1 MSSNQLGFTPKN
13 LDFGSEGQKKLIRGI
28 TKMANAVKST
38 LGPSGNTV
46 LIESPHHTH
55 GITVTKDGVTVAKS
69 IDLLDPVENLA
80 VRMMREAA
88 DRTATSA
95 GDGTT
100 TSIVLTEAL
109 VTNGIEMLNDNPEVS
124 RVDVFRHMVS
134 LTDGIV
140 ASLKKKSKK
149 VTKQRLLD
157 VATISANN
165 DKAIGKIIA
174 GVHTEVGE
182 NGIVTVEKSMTHET
196 YSEVTNGVKVDR
208 GYTSPMFINNHKRD
222 ECIMEDVY
230 ILVSDA
236 EISNILQIENVLKP
250 IIQGGKK
257 LLIVAPASTN
267 VVNTLAA
274 NVMKSKLSMCNVA
287 PPNFGYKQ
295 HELMQDIA
303 LSVGATY
310 FSEKTGDD
318 LSLINFSDLGHAS
331 KVIVGRDSTVI
342 LKDDDSNNAEIKE
355 RVAELWVQHDNNP
368 HKQEKEFILTRIAS
382 LTGGIGVIYVGGN
395 TDLEQKE
402 LFDRV
407 DDAVCAVRSAMEEG
421 ILPGSGVALHDESE
435 RLMSDN
441 EVEISSSKKIA
452 YAILSCALMSPMNQI
467 FNNAGL
473 THETVDTDKVG
484 GSMGYNVKTG
494 EYGDLY
500 KMGVIDPVKVTRS
513 ALQNAVSVAVTM
525 LSTDAIVTMA
535 RTYEAQ

>member
-421 ILPGSGVALHDESE
+421 ILPGAGVALHDECE
-435 RLMSDN
+435 RLLSDN

-452 YAILSCALMSPMNQI
+452 YAILSCALLSPMNQI